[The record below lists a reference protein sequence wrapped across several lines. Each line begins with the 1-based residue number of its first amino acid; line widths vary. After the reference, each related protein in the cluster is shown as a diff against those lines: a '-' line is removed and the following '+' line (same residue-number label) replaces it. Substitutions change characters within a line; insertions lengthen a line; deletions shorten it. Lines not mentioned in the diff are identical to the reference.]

1 MQYYIRF
8 GDIPINERSCEWNGD
23 EIVSVLD
30 GVSVY
35 PAIIDGDG
43 RVSIGIT
50 LPVTRTTLDTLTHL
64 LAYDNRDCLLVEG
77 DYVGRGTDNEPLIKN
92 IHIVGTLNYR

>member
-1 MQYYIRF
+1 MQYIRF
-8 GDIPINERSCEWNGD
+8 GDIPENERSKVWNDD
-23 EIVSVLD
+23 EIIGELE

-35 PAIIDGDG
+35 PAIIDGEG
-43 RVSIGIT
+43 NISIGLT
-50 LPVTRTTLDTLTHL
+50 LPVTRTTLDTLNVL
-64 LAYDNRDCLLVEG
+64 LAYDNRKCYLVDG